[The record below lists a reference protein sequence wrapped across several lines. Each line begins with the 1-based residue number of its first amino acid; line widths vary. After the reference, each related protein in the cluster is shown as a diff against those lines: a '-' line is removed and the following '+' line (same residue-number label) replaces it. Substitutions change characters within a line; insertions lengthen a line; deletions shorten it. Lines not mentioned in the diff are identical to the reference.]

1 MFLLSLDFRKL
12 TVMDFIKTVVMLI
25 QDVGK
30 LAPPIICKLDSTLGS
45 VIHSLASKS
54 VHRIYVVAADDEVVG
69 VITLRD
75 VISCFIFEPPNY
87 IINNFG
93 FSAEEM
99 LNQ

>member
-1 MFLLSLDFRKL
+1 MN
-12 TVMDFIKTVVMLI
+12 FIKTVVTLT

-30 LAPPIICKLDSTLGS
+30 LAPPITCKLDSTLGS
-45 VIHSLASKS
+45 VIHSLASNS
-54 VHRIYVVAADDEVVG
+54 VHRIYVVAGDEEVVG

-87 IINNFG
+87 ILNNFG
-93 FSAEEM
+93 FSVEEM